1 LKINR
6 LIRKEEKPMRKS
18 TKQRQTTETA
28 IDVTLNL
35 DVQSPVSID
44 TGVGF
49 FDHMLTLLASHGRFS
64 LEVKADGD
72 LHIDSHHTVED
83 VGIVIGQ
90 LFKEAIGDKVGIN
103 RYGTAY
109 VPMDEALGFV
119 SLDISGRPYLVLDA
133 EFSNDKLG
141 NFDTE
146 LVREF
151 LQAFMVHAGITL
163 HARVLYGI
171 NTHHKIEAIFKALGQ
186 ALAQAIT
193 INPAIKGVNSTKGLL
208 E

>member
-1 LKINR
+1 
-6 LIRKEEKPMRKS
+6 MRKS
-18 TKQRQTTETA
+18 TKQRQTFETA
-28 IDVTLNL
+28 IDVSLNL
-35 DVQSPVSID
+35 DAQKPVAID

-90 LFKEAIGDKVGIN
+90 LFKEALGDKVGIN

-133 EFSNDKLG
+133 EFSNEKLG

-193 INPAIKGVNSTKGLL
+193 INPDIKGVNSTKGLL

>member
-1 LKINR
+1 
-6 LIRKEEKPMRKS
+6 MRKS
-18 TKQRQTTETA
+18 TKQRQTYETS
-28 IDVTLNL
+28 IDVSLNL
-35 DVQSPVSID
+35 DAQAPVSID

-49 FDHMLTLLASHGRFS
+49 FDHMLTLFASHGRFS

-90 LFKEAIGDKVGIN
+90 LFKEALGDKVGIN

-133 EFSNDKLG
+133 EFTNETLG

-151 LQAFMVHAGITL
+151 LQALWFMLVSHC
-163 HARVLYGI
+163 
-171 NTHHKIEAIFKALGQ
+171 THVFCME
-186 ALAQAIT
+186 
-193 INPAIKGVNSTKGLL
+193 
-208 E
+208 

>member
-1 LKINR
+1 
-6 LIRKEEKPMRKS
+6 MRKS
-18 TKQRQTTETA
+18 TKQRQTFETT
-28 IDVTLNL
+28 IDVSLNL
-35 DVQSPVSID
+35 DTQAPVSID

-90 LFKEAIGDKVGIN
+90 LFKEALGDKVGIN

-133 EFSNDKLG
+133 EFTNEKLG

-151 LQAFMVHAGITL
+151 LQAFMVHAGVTL

-193 INPAIKGVNSTKGLL
+193 INPDIKGVNSTKGML

>member
-1 LKINR
+1 MRDIMR
-6 LIRKEEKPMRKS
+6 YAEKKRD
-18 TKQRQTTETA
+18 TLETR
-28 IDVTLNL
+28 IMVKVNL
-35 DVQSPVSID
+35 DEQAPVSID

-49 FDHMLTLLASHGRFS
+49 FDHMLTLFAAHGRFS

-72 LHIDSHHTVED
+72 LHIDPHHTVED

-90 LFKEAIGDKVGIN
+90 LIKEALGDKKQIN

-109 VPMDEALGFV
+109 VPMDESLGFV
-119 SLDISGRPYLVLDA
+119 SLDISGRPFLVLDA
-133 EFSNDKLG
+133 TFENEKLG
-141 NFDTE
+141 QFDTE

-163 HARVLYGI
+163 HARVLYGL
-171 NTHHKIEAIFKALGQ
+171 NTHHKIEAIFKALGK
-186 ALAQAIT
+186 ALGEAIT
-193 INPAIKGVNSTKGLL
+193 INPAIKGVNSTKGLI

>member
-1 LKINR
+1 
-6 LIRKEEKPMRKS
+6 MRKS

-35 DVQSPVSID
+35 DAQSPVSID

-49 FDHMLTLLASHGRFS
+49 FDHMLTLVASHGRFS

>member
-1 LKINR
+1 
-6 LIRKEEKPMRKS
+6 MRKS
-18 TKQRQTTETA
+18 TKQRQTFETA
-28 IDVTLNL
+28 IDVSLHL
-35 DVQSPVSID
+35 DAQAPVAID

-49 FDHMLTLLASHGRFS
+49 FDHMLTLFASHGRFS

-90 LFKEAIGDKVGIN
+90 LFKEALGDKVGIN

-133 EFSNDKLG
+133 EFSNEKLG

-163 HARVLYGI
+163 HARVLYGL

-193 INPAIKGVNSTKGLL
+193 INPDIKGVNSTKGML